1 MLGYSKRRSVKTTAY
16 FASIALLWLTLIY
29 LIFTSSSAWAKQ
41 HDQHHVRL
49 ASNEEQTQDI
59 GQAQAAA
66 IAQSRYGGK
75 VLKISR
81 QGNTYRVKLL
91 LPSGVVKTVSVD
103 ASNGATL

>member
-1 MLGYSKRRSVKTTAY
+1 MLGYNKRRSLKATAY
-16 FASIALLWLTLIY
+16 FASITLLWLTLACI
-29 LIFTSSSAWAKQ
+29 LFINSNAWAKQ
-41 HDQHHVRL
+41 YDQHDARL

-59 GQAQAAA
+59 GQAQAAT
-66 IAQSRYGGK
+66 IAQRRYGGK